1 MVSRVS
7 RLRLLN
13 SFLSFDYENLYRLQN
28 LRRYFIYINTVYI
41 IFQAKMRF
49 SAKINHRSTF
59 SAEAGAE

>member
-59 SAEAGAE
+59 SAETGAE